1 MVNLLNQGAGDY
13 SGTIAL
19 NIGDVIDITMTNES
33 NIFATLLSVAGQEN
47 SIQNGT
53 LSSLTYSFIWN
64 GTNNTNVLG
73 IIVGS
78 GE

>member
-1 MVNLLNQGAGDY
+1 MKFFYRVNKQG
-13 SGTIAL
+13 
-19 NIGDVIDITMTNES
+19 NPVP
-33 NIFATLLSVAGQEN
+33 
-47 SIQNGT
+47 GT